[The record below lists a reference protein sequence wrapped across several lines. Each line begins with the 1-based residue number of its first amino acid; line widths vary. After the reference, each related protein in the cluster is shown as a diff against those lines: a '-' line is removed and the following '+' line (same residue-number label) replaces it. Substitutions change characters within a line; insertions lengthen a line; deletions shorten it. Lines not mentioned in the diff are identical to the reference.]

1 MAKKSFRLQPGGPQG
16 PRYPTLNELR
26 PGALRRWGLAALGS
40 LAVAGAGCWRTAGVP
55 VPAKPAQQ
63 DLSGH
68 GQAAPPDAGAP
79 PMPDYPP
86 PTGGVPPPVRIE
98 DQGAS
103 RQRSGRPDKRERRK
117 GQARQAAAA
126 KRGIK

>member
-1 MAKKSFRLQPGGPQG
+1 MAKKSFRVQSGSPEAPAPTYPRLSELGPA
-16 PRYPTLNELR
+16 
-26 PGALRRWGLAALGS
+26 ALRRWGLAALGS

-55 VPAKPAQQ
+55 APTKPVENVQIV
-63 DLSGH
+63 
-68 GQAAPPDAGAP
+68 PPDAAP
-79 PMPDYPP
+79 VPPPEYPP

-103 RQRSGRPDKRERRK
+103 RQSGRSGRPDKPERRK
-117 GQARQAAAA
+117 GQSKQAAAA